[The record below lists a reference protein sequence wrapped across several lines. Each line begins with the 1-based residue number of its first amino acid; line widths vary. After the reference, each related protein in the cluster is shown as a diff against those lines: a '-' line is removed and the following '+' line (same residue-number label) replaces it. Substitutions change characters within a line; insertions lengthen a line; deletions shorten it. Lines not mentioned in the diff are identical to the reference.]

1 MNLTIKMITIVNT
14 NCPNCNCIIEHI
26 VLNMKLINSE
36 LNFCSKDC
44 ALEYY
49 SQRRILELRRKK
61 IDKIR
66 NGI

>member
-1 MNLTIKMITIVNT
+1 
-14 NCPNCNCIIEHI
+14 
-26 VLNMKLINSE
+26 MKLINSE

>member
-1 MNLTIKMITIVNT
+1 MVDSYKLLKT
-14 NCPNCNCIIEHI
+14 NCCNCDYKFES
-26 VLNMKLINSE
+26 LYNINTGDYVQ
-36 LNFCSKDC
+36 NFCSEDC